1 MRSARRGGTRGL
13 AHVLVG
19 LALFGIGMAFL
30 AVDSR
35 APNAAAEGA
44 ASAQASPEPVAN
56 ATTGEGQVLYEER
69 CASCHGADA
78 GGTDAGPPI
87 VGLGAAAYDFQ
98 LSTGRM
104 PLAQPGARSVRRP
117 PAFDPGGIEA
127 LVAYLTSLGGEG
139 VPIPAIDASSGDLSD
154 GQRLFQS
161 NCAPCHGVAGN
172 GGAVGTA
179 VAPAVHEATEVQA
192 AEAVRYGPGTMPPF
206 GPEILSDEDLD
217 SLVRYTLFLR
227 TAEDPGG
234 LGLGRTGPIVE
245 GFVALLVGLGV
256 TLLIVRSI
264 GRTT

>member
-1 MRSARRGGTRGL
+1 MRSARRAGVRGL
-13 AHVLVG
+13 SHVLVG
-19 LALFGIGMAFL
+19 LALFGAGAAFL
-30 AVDSR
+30 AVDSGVPI
-35 APNAAAEGA
+35 AEAAGVG
-44 ASAQASPEPVAN
+44 SAQASPGPGTDE
-56 ATTGEGQVLYEER
+56 TTREGQVLYEER

-78 GGTDAGPPI
+78 AGTEAGPPI
-87 VGLGAAAYDFQ
+87 VGLGPAAYDFQ

-104 PLAQPGARSVRRP
+104 PLVQPGARSVRKP

-139 VPIPAIDASSGDLSD
+139 VPIPTIDPASGDLSD

-179 VAPAVHEATEVQA
+179 VAPAVHEATAVQA

-206 GPEILSDEDLD
+206 GPEILSDDDLD
-217 SLVRYTLFLR
+217 SLVRYSLFLR